1 MWGATTSSAG
11 QNNEALRRP
20 LHVLCAGWTC
30 RNRRFPLVLIQE
42 PDELGRKGGDTA
54 TKAPALVT
62 SPERVAHAPKER
74 IYVGLDIGYREHV
87 AAASPLSVFNV
98 GRNPDGWK
106 RVKPIHFASDAA
118 GFGRFQRYL
127 DRHSPDPRDFLILL
141 EPTGSYGLT
150 VLLYLLGKGYRVLQ
164 VENRAVKDYREKIFG
179 SETKTDDTDARL
191 MARMGF
197 LHELVGEEFSIQ
209 PVLLMNPD
217 AAALRGMVHDL
228 AKLQKEITRRRN
240 QLQQMAALTFP
251 ELKTFFKGSTAAP
264 AARALLEYFATPQEL
279 ATASTEH
286 VAEVLR
292 SAHAY
297 SHATRAAELQ
307 ALARATAGVPTLTH
321 HQWRQAWLIKQLSVV
336 ERARQELVEEVAL
349 ATATHPYTRVI
360 ESLPV
365 KSPIWTATLIG
376 AIGDV
381 DRFSN
386 VNQFKAYLGWSPQ
399 LTRSGSSVDHSEL
412 AQTGVRPARN
422 VLGQMTVIMLSPTIR
437 GTPFREVYQRLTGR
451 GMRPAS
457 ALGHVAGKLSVVLY
471 GMLKNMTPY
480 DQDKHRRQ
488 LGLVQSAD
496 QPGSPPVDVSLEL
509 VDLADSRSDL
519 VDDDL
524 TGAGEPQLGL

>member
-1 MWGATTSSAG
+1 M
-11 QNNEALRRP
+11 
-20 LHVLCAGWTC
+20 
-30 RNRRFPLVLIQE
+30 LIQE
-42 PDELGRKGGDTA
+42 PDEPGRKGGDNATTA
-54 TKAPALVT
+54 LACVT
-62 SPERVAHAPKER
+62 SPDRAALAPNER

-106 RVKPIHFASDAA
+106 RVKPTHFTSDAA

-127 DRHSPDPRDFLILL
+127 DRHSADPRDFLILL
-141 EPTGSYGLT
+141 EPTGSYGLP
-150 VLLYLLGKGYRVLQ
+150 VLLYLLSKGYRVLQ

-240 QLQQMAALTFP
+240 QLQQMAAVTFP

-264 AARALLEYFATPQEL
+264 AARALLEHFVTPQDL
-279 ATASTEH
+279 AAAATER

-307 ALARATAGVPTLTH
+307 ALAKATAGAPTLTH
-321 HQWRQAWLIKQLSVV
+321 HQWRQAWLIKQLSVL

-349 ATATHPYTRVI
+349 ATATHQYTPII

-376 AIGDV
+376 AIGNV
-381 DRFSN
+381 SRFSN

-399 LTRSGSSVDHSEL
+399 LTRSGSSVDNSEL
-412 AQTGVRPARN
+412 AKTGVRPARN
-422 VLGQMTVIMLSPTIR
+422 VLGQMMVIMLSSTIR
-437 GTPFREVYQRLTGR
+437 ATPFREVYQRLTGR

-480 DQDKHRRQ
+480 DEQKHRRQ
-488 LGLVQSAD
+488 LGLIEFTD
-496 QPGSPPVDVSLEL
+496 QPAPSSTPVEVSLEV
-509 VDLADSRSDL
+509 VDFAESRSDL
-519 VDDDL
+519 LADDQSVAD
-524 TGAGEPQLGL
+524 EPQLAI

>member
-1 MWGATTSSAG
+1 M
-11 QNNEALRRP
+11 
-20 LHVLCAGWTC
+20 
-30 RNRRFPLVLIQE
+30 LIQE
-42 PDELGRKGGDTA
+42 PDEPGRKGGDNATTA
-54 TKAPALVT
+54 LAPVT
-62 SPERVAHAPKER
+62 SPERAAFAPKER

-98 GRNPDGWK
+98 GRSPDGWK
-106 RVKPIHFASDAA
+106 RVKPIHFASDAT

-150 VLLYLLGKGYRVLQ
+150 VLLYLLSKGYRVLQ

-264 AARALLEYFATPQEL
+264 AARALLEHFATPQDL
-279 ATASTEH
+279 AAASTEH

-307 ALARATAGVPTLTH
+307 ALAQATAGVPTLTH
-321 HQWRQAWLIKQLSVV
+321 HQWRQAWLIKQLSVL
-336 ERARQELVEEVAL
+336 ERARQELVDEVAL
-349 ATATHPYTRVI
+349 ATATHPYARII

-381 DRFSN
+381 SRFSN

-412 AQTGVRPARN
+412 AKTGVRPARN
-422 VLGQMTVIMLSPTIR
+422 VLGQMTVIMLSSRIKA
-437 GTPFREVYQRLTGR
+437 TPFREVYHRLTGR

-480 DQDKHRRQ
+480 DQDQHRRQ
-488 LGLVQSAD
+488 LGLVHSAD
-496 QPGSPPVDVSLEL
+496 QTDSLPVDVSLEL
-509 VDLADSRSDL
+509 VDLAESQNDL
-519 VDDDL
+519 VADDQSATAAL
-524 TGAGEPQLGL
+524 

>member
-1 MWGATTSSAG
+1 M
-11 QNNEALRRP
+11 
-20 LHVLCAGWTC
+20 
-30 RNRRFPLVLIQE
+30 LIQE
-42 PDELGRKGGDTA
+42 PDELGRKAGDTA
-54 TKAPALVT
+54 TKAPTLVT
-62 SPERVAHAPKER
+62 SPDRAAYAPKER

-150 VLLYLLGKGYRVLQ
+150 VLLYFLGKG
-164 VENRAVKDYREKIFG
+164 YREKIFG

-240 QLQQMAALTFP
+240 QLQQMSALTFP

-279 ATASTEH
+279 AAASTEH

-307 ALARATAGVPTLTH
+307 ALAKATAGVPTLTH
-321 HQWRQAWLIKQLSVV
+321 HPWRQAWLIKQLSVV
-336 ERARQELVEEVAL
+336 ARARQELVDEVAL
-349 ATATHPYTRVI
+349 ATATHPYTRII

-365 KSPIWTATLIG
+365 KSPVWTATLIG
-376 AIGDV
+376 AIGEV
-381 DRFSN
+381 SRFSN
-386 VNQFKAYLGWSPQ
+386 VNQFKAYLGWPPQ

-422 VLGQMTVIMLSPTIR
+422 VLGQMTVIMLS
-437 GTPFREVYQRLTGR
+437 
-451 GMRPAS
+451 
-457 ALGHVAGKLSVVLY
+457 
-471 GMLKNMTPY
+471 
-480 DQDKHRRQ
+480 RR
-488 LGLVQSAD
+488 
-496 QPGSPPVDVSLEL
+496 
-509 VDLADSRSDL
+509 SRSL
-519 VDDDL
+519 RFGRC
-524 TGAGEPQLGL
+524 TNA